1 MYRRTCTFI
10 DIDVDL
16 KWRAKL
22 YRMIDN
28 DVKHDNRKNS
38 WGTVSEPS
46 TSANITTFI
55 LLSEVTRNDGDDVQR
70 SASLLSVKPH
80 VYIQFKFRPL

>member
-1 MYRRTCTFI
+1 MYRITCRFI

-28 DVKHDNRKNS
+28 DVKIDNRKNS
-38 WGTVSEPS
+38 SRTVSEPS
-46 TSANITTFI
+46 TSANIITFI

-70 SASLLSVKPH
+70 SASLWSVKPH
-80 VYIQFKFRPL
+80 VYIKYKFRPL

>member
-1 MYRRTCTFI
+1 MYRRTCKCI
-10 DIDVDL
+10 GIDVDL

-28 DVKHDNRKNS
+28 DVKNDIRKNS
-38 WGTVSEPS
+38 SRTVSEPS
-46 TSANITTFI
+46 TTANIITFI
-55 LLSEVTRNDGDDVQR
+55 LLSEVTRDDGDDVQR

-80 VYIQFKFRPL
+80 VYIQYQFRPL